1 METRVLSRDDGFT
14 LVEVLI
20 AMVLLAIVLVGMQAA
35 LTQRL
40 SGDLRLQDT
49 RSAAIQLAADRLRTV
64 QLDPV
69 YGSLAVRYAASET
82 SIPGF
87 PGFQRTTQVTH
98 TVAGGDD
105 YTTVTVK
112 VTGARLAQPVSRTLV
127 ISAP

>member
-1 METRVLSRDDGFT
+1 METRVLSRHDGFT

-69 YGSLAVRYAASET
+69 YGSLSGRYAASEP
-82 SIPGF
+82 SIPGY
-87 PGFQRTTQVTH
+87 PGFQRATQVTR
-98 TVAGGDD
+98 TQARGDD
-105 YTTVTVK
+105 YTTVTVT